1 MIGNIPA
8 RTLTK
13 ELLTLDLKLIQYII
27 LQNKTKP
34 LINQPTKQKSTQE
47 SKLETSFPLLISLRK
62 LYW

>member
-34 LINQPTKQKSTQE
+34 LINQPNKQKSTQE